1 MIKVVDKDIIRRL
14 HLVQGWSERRI
25 ARELGF
31 ARETVRK
38 YLRDESD
45 TVPCYRLTKP
55 RVTPVMDAVLPLIR
69 QWLADDAQQPGTPW
83 VKQRR
88 TAYQIWRQLCDEH
101 GFTGAE
107 TTLRQVVRELKGE
120 QRPVLVPL
128 AFDPGEQAEV
138 DWGTAQVILDGVVTT
153 AHLFCARLR
162 YSGMPFVMAFPHEQQ
177 EAFFEGHRQAF
188 EHWGGVPKRVVYDN
202 LTTAVQQVLA
212 GHGRVEQEAF
222 VCLRMHYLYEAVFC
236 NVAAGHEKGSVESLV
251 GTIRRR
257 YLSPMPTV
265 GSWAELNAYLWT
277 CCQREAQETRPG
289 QAATVGERWAAE
301 RPQLLPLPAR
311 PFETARRVVVTASKT
326 SEVRFATNRYSVPV
340 AYAYQP
346 LTLKADV
353 HTVRIYHQTTLIA
366 KHTRCYGR
374 HQTVSDGRRYLPLL
388 ERKPGAVPFAA
399 ALRNGELA
407 PVFETFRQGL
417 CARQTDGNR
426 AFVAVLALCLAHPLA
441 LVTRAVPEAVARGA
455 YQVAAVEQLLA
466 SWLTPAPV
474 VAPLDPARYPKYAT
488 QQLAPVSLA
497 PYDQL
502 LPMVPAAA
510 TPTTE
515 VAA

>member
-1 MIKVVDKDIIRRL
+1 MIEVIDKDIIRRL
-14 HLVQGWSERRI
+14 HFVQGWSERRI

-38 YLRDESD
+38 EMREESD
-45 TVPCYRLTKP
+45 TVPRYRLTKP
-55 RVTPVMDAVLPLIR
+55 RAKPVIDAVLPLIR
-69 QWLADDAQQPGTPW
+69 QWLADDAQQPR
-83 VKQRR
+83 KQRR
-88 TAYQIWRQLCDEH
+88 TAHRIWRQLRDEH

-107 TTLRQVVRELKGE
+107 STVRQVVRELKGE
-120 QRPVLVPL
+120 QRPVFVPL

-138 DWGTAQVILDGVVTT
+138 DWGTAQVLLDGVVTT

-188 EHWGGVPKRVVYDN
+188 EHWGGVPKRMVYDN
-202 LTTAVQQVLA
+202 LSTAVQQVLA

-222 VCLRMHYLYEAVFC
+222 VCLRMHYLYEAIFC
-236 NVAAGHEKGSVESLV
+236 NIASGHEKGSVESLV

-265 GSWAELNAYLWT
+265 GSWAELNAYLWA

-289 QAATVGERWAAE
+289 QATTVGDCWAEERA
-301 RPQLLPLPAR
+301 QLLPLPAR

-326 SEVRFATNRYSVPV
+326 AEVRFATNRYSVPV

-346 LTLKADV
+346 LILKADV

-366 KHTRCYGR
+366 EHARSYGR
-374 HQTVSDGRRYLPLL
+374 HQTVSDWRHYLPLL

-399 ALRNGELA
+399 ALRNGDLA

-417 CARQTDGNR
+417 CARQADGNR
-426 AFVAVLALCLAHPLA
+426 AFVAVLALCLQHPVA
-441 LVTRAVPEAVARGA
+441 LVTRAVTEAVARGA
-455 YQVAAVEQLLA
+455 YQVVAVEQLLT
-466 SWLTPAPV
+466 SWLTPTPS
-474 VAPLDPARYPKYAT
+474 VAPLDPARYPEYAT
-488 QQLAPVSLA
+488 LQLAPVSLA
-497 PYDQL
+497 PYEQL
-502 LPMVPAAA
+502 LPPGPVAVSSA
-510 TPTTE
+510 E
-515 VAA
+515 VTA

>member
-1 MIKVVDKDIIRRL
+1 VIEVVDKDIIRRL

-38 YLRDESD
+38 YLREERD
-45 TVPCYRLTKP
+45 TVPRYRLRKP
-55 RVTPVMDAVLPLIR
+55 RAKPVIDAVLPLIR
-69 QWLADDAQQPGTPW
+69 QWLADDAQQPR
-83 VKQRR
+83 KQRR
-88 TAYQIWRQLCDEH
+88 TAHQIWRQLRDEH
-101 GFTGAE
+101 GFIGAE
-107 TTLRQVVRELKGE
+107 STVRHVVRELKGE
-120 QRPVLVPL
+120 QRPVFVPL

-212 GHGRVEQEAF
+212 GHGRIEQEAF

-236 NVAAGHEKGSVESLV
+236 NVASGHEKGSVESLV

-257 YLSPMPTV
+257 YLSPMPAV
-265 GSWAELNAYLWT
+265 GSWAELNTYLWA

-289 QAATVGERWAAE
+289 QGVTVGERWVEE
-301 RPQLLPLPAR
+301 RAQLLPLPAR
-311 PFETARRVVVTASKT
+311 PFETARRVVVTASKMA
-326 SEVRFATNRYSVPV
+326 EVRFATNRYSVPV

-346 LTLKADV
+346 LILKAEV
-353 HTVRIYHQTTLIA
+353 HTVRIFHQTTLIA
-366 KHTRCYGR
+366 EHARSYGR
-374 HQTVSDGRRYLPLL
+374 HQTISDWRHYLPLL

-417 CARQTDGNR
+417 CARQPDGNR
-426 AFVAVLALCLAHPLA
+426 AFVAVLALCVQHPVA
-441 LVTRAVPEAVARGA
+441 LVTRAVTEAVARGA

-466 SWLTPAPV
+466 SWLTPAPP
-474 VAPLDPARYPKYAT
+474 VAPLDPLRYPKYAT
-488 QQLAPVSLA
+488 LQLAPVSLA
-497 PYDQL
+497 PYDRL
-502 LPMVPAAA
+502 LAPGPRAPAV
-510 TPTTE
+510 TVE
-515 VAA
+515 VVA

>member
-1 MIKVVDKDIIRRL
+1 VIEVVDKDIIRRL

-38 YLRDESD
+38 YLREESD
-45 TVPCYRLTKP
+45 TVPRYRLTKP
-55 RVTPVMDAVLPLIR
+55 RAKPVLEAVLPLIR
-69 QWLADDAQQPGTPW
+69 QWLADDAQQPR
-83 VKQRR
+83 KQRR
-88 TAYQIWRQLCDEH
+88 TAHQIWRQLHDEH
-101 GFTGAE
+101 GFRGAE
-107 TTLRQVVRELKGE
+107 STVRQVVRHLKGE
-120 QRPVLVPL
+120 QRPVFVPL

-153 AHLFCARLR
+153 VHLFCARLR

-202 LTTAVQQVLA
+202 LTTAGQQVLA

-236 NVAAGHEKGSVESLV
+236 NVASGHEKGSVESLV

-257 YLSPMPTV
+257 YLAPMPTV
-265 GSWAELNAYLWT
+265 GSWAELNAYLWA
-277 CCQREAQETRPG
+277 CCQREAQETRAG
-289 QAATVGERWAAE
+289 QPTTVGDRWAEE
-301 RPQLLPLPAR
+301 RAQLLPLPAH
-311 PFETARRVVVTASKT
+311 PFETARQVAVTATKL

-346 LTLKADV
+346 LVLKAAV
-353 HTVRIYHQTTLIA
+353 HTVRIYHQTTLVA
-366 KHTRCYGR
+366 EHARCYGR
-374 HQTVSDGRRYLPLL
+374 HQTVSDWRHYLPLL

-399 ALRNGELA
+399 ALRNGDLA

-417 CARQTDGNR
+417 CARQADGNR
-426 AFVAVLALCLAHPLA
+426 AFVAVLSLCLQHPVA
-441 LVTRAVPEAVARGA
+441 LVTRAVTEAVARGA

-466 SWLTPAPV
+466 SWLTPPPP
-474 VAPLDPARYPKYAT
+474 VAPLDPARYPAYAAL
-488 QQLAPVSLA
+488 QLAPVSLA
-497 PYDQL
+497 LYEQL
-502 LPMVPAAA
+502 I
-510 TPTTE
+510 PTTRMARPTAE
-515 VAA
+515 VTA

>member
-1 MIKVVDKDIIRRL
+1 VIKVVDKDIIRRL

-38 YLRDESD
+38 YLREESD
-45 TVPCYRLTKP
+45 TVPRYRLSKP
-55 RVTPVMDAVLPLIR
+55 RAKPVIDAVLPLIR
-69 QWLADDAQQPGTPW
+69 QWLADDLQQPR
-83 VKQRR
+83 KQRR
-88 TAYQIWRQLCDEH
+88 TAQQIWQQLREDH
-101 GFTGAE
+101 GFRGAE
-107 TTLRQVVRELKGE
+107 STVRKVVHELKGE
-120 QRPVLVPL
+120 QRPVFVPL

-212 GHGRVEQEAF
+212 GHGRIEQEAF

-236 NVAAGHEKGSVESLV
+236 NVASGHEKGSVESLV

-257 YLSPMPTV
+257 YLAPMPAV
-265 GSWAELNAYLWT
+265 GSWAELNAYLWA
-277 CCQREAQETRPG
+277 CCQREAQETRAGHP
-289 QAATVGERWAAE
+289 TSVEERWAEE
-301 RPQLLPLPAR
+301 RAQLLPLPPR

-326 SEVRFATNRYSVPV
+326 AEVRFATNRYSVPV

-346 LTLKADV
+346 LVLKADV
-353 HTVRIYHQTTLIA
+353 QTVRIYHQTTLIA
-366 KHTRCYGR
+366 EHARSYGR
-374 HQTVSDGRRYLPLL
+374 HQTISDWRHYLPLL

-407 PVFETFRQGL
+407 PVFETFREGL
-417 CARQTDGNR
+417 CARQADGNR
-426 AFVAVLALCLAHPLA
+426 AFVAVLALCLQHPVA
-441 LVTRAVPEAVARGA
+441 LVTRAVTEAVARGA

-466 SWLTPAPV
+466 TWLTPAPP

-488 QQLAPVSLA
+488 LQLAPVSLA
-497 PYDQL
+497 AYDRL
-502 LPMVPAAA
+502 LPAVPVVAPPA
-510 TPTTE
+510 E